1 LRRSALQDETVTAST
16 INVANFI
23 TMGRVIAVPVIFWLL
38 LNGNS
43 RLAFFVFLAAGISD
57 AVDGFVAKR
66 FNQKTELGAYL
77 DPIADKL
84 LIVSIYIALG
94 VRAEIPLWLVIAV
107 VSRDLLI
114 LGGVMIAWLMNH
126 PIDIKP
132 HAVSKLNTAAQIT
145 LAALVLCD
153 EAFFLG
159 LDTARLVMVV
169 VTAALTAAS
178 FVIYMLEFL
187 KHMNADTGASGGA

>member
-1 LRRSALQDETVTAST
+1 MTAST
-16 INVANFI
+16 INIANFI

-38 LNGNS
+38 LNGS
-43 RLAFFVFLAAGISD
+43 SELAFFVFCAAGISD
-57 AVDGFVAKR
+57 AVDGFIAR
-66 FNQKTELGAYL
+66 YFNQKTELGAYL

-94 VRAEIPLWLVIAV
+94 VKAEIPLWLVIAV

-114 LGGVMIAWLMNH
+114 LGGVMLTWLMER

-132 HAVSKLNTAAQIT
+132 VLVSKLNTVAQIL
-145 LAALVLCD
+145 LAALVLAD

-159 LDTARLVMVV
+159 LGTARTVMVV
-169 VTAALTAAS
+169 VTGVLTFAS
-178 FVIYMLEFL
+178 LLVYMREWLQ
-187 KHMNADTGASGGA
+187 HMNSDPPPSVPKTSD